1 MKKILISAF
10 ILSTL
15 YCKAGGLDSLKVS
28 MLSRG
33 SETREINLRIRKSNE
48 LRTNGALILA
58 SGVMFSAISYWLER
72 SRINRNL
79 PDGYNGYSLS
89 KDLALNYGIGALGVG
104 LTLTGG
110 VIIFK
115 NK

>member
-15 YCKAGGLDSLKVS
+15 YCKAGRLDSTKVS

-33 SETREINLRIRKSNE
+33 SETREINLRIRNPNE

-58 SGVMFSAISYWLER
+58 SGVMFSAISYWLEN

-104 LTLTGG
+104 LTLTGV
-110 VIIFK
+110 VIIIK